1 MAYIFDPIRNT
12 FVDDEDVSLGNKLA
26 LNDEEFEKLLKI
38 PGVFRAS
45 EAPQPPPRP
54 EVLDREAINR
64 FMRDNNAQGGMIGGG
79 VISGE
84 NYGDR
89 TGFVEPKLIVGGSRT
104 PLEFKG
110 MFGVR
115 TALTVPTNTPG
126 YLGRTGEQA
135 VFATKTD
142 AQRFINEDMKE
153 LNLKAQASKT
163 RSPVI
168 EARLEKIKDIYKNLK
183 ALNPK
188 KIYINDIL
196 DQLEGEK
203 SVFGTGKRGIQ
214 TEQTKIESRQ
224 NLKRNIKEALGEKI
238 YDTLIKTSGGDP
250 RIRDANREAK
260 KVKFNKL
267 ILDVNRGDL
276 PILALGSESRG
287 TK

>member
-45 EAPQPPPRP
+45 EAPQPPERQ

-153 LNLKAQASKT
+153 LNAEGGIVGL
-163 RSPVI
+163 
-168 EARLEKIKDIYKNLK
+168 
-183 ALNPK
+183 
-188 KIYINDIL
+188 YI
-196 DQLEGEK
+196 
-203 SVFGTGKRGIQ
+203 
-214 TEQTKIESRQ
+214 
-224 NLKRNIKEALGEKI
+224 
-238 YDTLIKTSGGDP
+238 
-250 RIRDANREAK
+250 
-260 KVKFNKL
+260 
-267 ILDVNRGDL
+267 
-276 PILALGSESRG
+276 
-287 TK
+287 